1 MSQGKKKKPLFF
13 FLNYMLKNN
22 NYLFKNSWQFIVHNY
37 VIMWIFFFTF
47 TFSFYYLSF
56 LRFIINLYF
65 CYSFYGEKINQNMSV
80 KFDLLILH
88 KNLMEYVWKQFKF
101 IFFHYFLIHLCV
113 PCHAS
118 FLCSLEQSFDVG
130 NLVWG

>member
-1 MSQGKKKKPLFF
+1 MSQGEKKSLYFLFWII
-13 FLNYMLKNN
+13 FLKITIIYLKTPDSLL
-22 NYLFKNSWQFIVHNY
+22 YI
-37 VIMWIFFFTF
+37 IMWLCGIFFIF